1 MLIGVAIVTAITY
14 FNPSSGGEGVSL
26 EHLTPGLALFVFL
39 AGMIA
44 ICAMVLPGISGSTI
58 LLIMGLYLPVV
69 TAIKI
74 FFI

>member
-39 AGMIA
+39 AGMLPSVRW
-44 ICAMVLPGISGSTI
+44 CAENFGSTL

-69 TAIKI
+69 TATKI